1 MGAQKAA
8 GAKFSN
14 PHAART
20 RGQNETRLMAVMAS
34 RRSSGER
41 TLYTCC
47 WHNILDKRLFK

>member
-20 RGQNETRLMAVMAS
+20 RGQNETRLMRVAVMAS

-47 WHNILDKRLFK
+47 